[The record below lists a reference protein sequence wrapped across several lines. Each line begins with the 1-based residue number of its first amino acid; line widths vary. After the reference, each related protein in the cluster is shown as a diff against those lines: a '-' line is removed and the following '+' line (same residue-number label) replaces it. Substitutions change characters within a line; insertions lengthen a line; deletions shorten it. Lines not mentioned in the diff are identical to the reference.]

1 VWATLLQK
9 AANTTLA
16 LAMGKRGQSEN
27 KHGKVLSMPARPLD
41 VACTFISVVSNYQ
54 VSEHQ
59 VSTTPEHLMS
69 STLDVEVKLAL
80 KIQH

>member
-1 VWATLLQK
+1 
-9 AANTTLA
+9 
-16 LAMGKRGQSEN
+16 
-27 KHGKVLSMPARPLD
+27 MPARPLD

>member
-27 KHGKVLSMPARPLD
+27 KHGKVLSIPARPLD
-41 VACTFISVVSNYQ
+41 VACTFISVVSNY
-54 VSEHQ
+54 Q